1 MEILIGTMVGAF
13 MWSNA
18 EFFSTAKTQKEAGAE
33 WVFNP
38 KEHNP
43 EAPAITINENKVI
56 WVLETE

>member
-1 MEILIGTMVGAF
+1 MVGAF

-18 EFFSTAKTQKEAGAE
+18 EFFSTTKTQKEAGAE